1 MRAEHEGNRRWNPHL
16 CSLLRRTERSTERSP
31 ARSLR
36 RRSVS
41 VGPRSDDSSRNSSTL
56 VKHLCVTNERC
67 PELCRRPEVMGTG
80 VLSGRKVAASR
91 LALLSDCIDAC
102 STLVGL
108 VTCPPRGPNQPRREP
123 SCGRVVSRRTSLPFG
138 FPTYCRPVRP
148 FDGGH
153 ISGQSLAIYAL
164 MEVKRRPANG

>member
-1 MRAEHEGNRRWNPHL
+1 MFLPV
-16 CSLLRRTERSTERSP
+16 
-31 ARSLR
+31 RSLTCPSEGCSGR
-36 RRSVS
+36 VDPRPAIRGTIVQFNRSH
-41 VGPRSDDSSRNSSTL
+41 T
-56 VKHLCVTNERC
+56 LCVTNVKC

-102 STLVGL
+102 STSVGL
-108 VTCPPRGPNQPRREP
+108 VSCPPRGPNQPRREP